1 MPSQTIRELIPGI
14 KDEDLLDDTGED
26 TIEVDITKNPVAKQ
40 SRMFTFIQLHQL
52 FNVQLRR
59 SDVRFRLDENDKATR
74 VLEDKVAELERWRV
88 DLEDRIAKRSSY
100 VDEVFENKQHQINV
114 FKQETKENFDNC
126 ATNHQVNN

>member
-59 SDVRFRLDENDKATR
+59 SDVRFRIDENDKATR

-100 VDEVFENKQHQINV
+100 VDEVFENKQH
-114 FKQETKENFDNC
+114 
-126 ATNHQVNN
+126 